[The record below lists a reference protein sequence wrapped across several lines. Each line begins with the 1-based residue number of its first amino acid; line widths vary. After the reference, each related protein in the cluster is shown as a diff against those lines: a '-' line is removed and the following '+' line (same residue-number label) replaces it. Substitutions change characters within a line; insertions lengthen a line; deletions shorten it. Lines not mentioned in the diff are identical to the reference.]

1 MGLQLKSAR
10 SNKGWSLDTTSKNT
24 GVSKAMLGQI
34 ERGES
39 SPTVSKLWEIANGF
53 ALPLTYFFGELE
65 SNNVEPKKLITE
77 KSIAVSTLFSFDPA
91 TKSEILLL
99 TLEPAHQHI
108 SVPHSKGVI
117 EHLIVI
123 DGEMEYF
130 INNQWH
136 HLKQGEFVKFNADV
150 EHGYRNLSA
159 KTATFHNVIFY
170 TDEGKKNT

>member
-1 MGLQLKSAR
+1 
-10 SNKGWSLDTTSKNT
+10 
-24 GVSKAMLGQI
+24 MLGQI

-53 ALPLTYFFGELE
+53 ELPLTYFFGELTT
-65 SNNVEPKKLITE
+65 NNLAPKKLITE
-77 KSIAVSTLFSFDPA
+77 ASITVSTLFSFDPA

-99 TLEPAHQHI
+99 TLEPAHQHT

-136 HLKQGEFVKFNADV
+136 HLKQGEFVKFKADV
-150 EHGYRNLSA
+150 EHGYRNLSD
-159 KTATFHNVIFY
+159 KPATFHNMIFY
-170 TDEGKKNT
+170 TGENKIKT

>member
-10 SNKGWSLDTTSKNT
+10 SNKSWSLDTTSKHT

-53 ALPLTYFFGELE
+53 ELPLTYFFGELAT
-65 SNNVEPKKLITE
+65 NNTLPEKLITE
-77 KSIAVSTLFSFDPA
+77 QSIAIATLFPFDPK
-91 TKSEILLL
+91 TKSEIFLL
-99 TLEPAHQHI
+99 TLEPLHQHM
-108 SVPHSKGVI
+108 SVPHNTGVI

-123 DGEMEYF
+123 EGEMEYC

-150 EHGYRNLSA
+150 EHGYRNLSDK
-159 KTATFHNVIFY
+159 KTTFHNMIFY
-170 TDEGKKNT
+170 TGEEKF